1 MPEPERWGII
11 ALGELADDSAQRRSP
26 LRRYWVLRIWV
37 FTGAMKSDVLVLM
50 TITIMANEA
59 SSFGNLCKLL
69 RGSRRWLD
77 HRRHAAQCGAPANL
91 FLFDPS
97 TSGPLQVRAT
107 YHAS

>member
-77 HRRHAAQCGAPANL
+77 RLDRQKTVRFPGPARTVEG
-91 FLFDPS
+91 S
-97 TSGPLQVRAT
+97 RERA
-107 YHAS
+107 